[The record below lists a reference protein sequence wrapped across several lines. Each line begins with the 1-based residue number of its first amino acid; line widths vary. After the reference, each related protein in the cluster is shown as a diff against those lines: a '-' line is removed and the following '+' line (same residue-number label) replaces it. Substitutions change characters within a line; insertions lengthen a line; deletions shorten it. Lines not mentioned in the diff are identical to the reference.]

1 MTTTT
6 PNDLVYYLIERGLLT
21 PSSVVDGK
29 LMVVEGSRRNA
40 NFTVTRRDGPS
51 YFVKCVQPASA
62 GSAETLQREATCYEW
77 AAAHPGLAGLREL
90 MPRFFHNDPQRGILV
105 LELFPNAQ
113 NISEVHRRAGAY
125 PEDVARLIA
134 RAVARYQI
142 ATSSVFATLDHTNFR
157 AQTPWVLSLHYSH
170 SQFGQ
175 AGKQVATILQSY
187 PDYGRALD
195 RLRSQYHPNALI
207 HGDMKFDNV
216 LLLPGPEIR
225 IIDWELADSGEDLW
239 DTGAVLQ
246 SYITAC
252 VLATQGTMAVR
263 LEPVQP
269 AMRAFWDEYVRA
281 RGIPE
286 GQSEAYLERCVAYA
300 GARMLQTAL
309 ETLVFSPGMNAHVA
323 LALQC
328 SLNIL
333 RDSTAA
339 VREIL
344 GMPART
350 YA

>member
-6 PNDLVYYLIERGLLT
+6 PNDLVYYLIERGLLA
-21 PSSVVDGK
+21 PASVVDGK
-29 LMVVEGSRRNA
+29 LIVVEGARRNA
-40 NFTVTRRDGPS
+40 NFMVMRRDGTP

-62 GSAETLQREATCYEW
+62 GSAETLQREAVCYEW
-77 AAAHPGLAGLREL
+77 AASHPGLTGLREL

-105 LELFPNAQ
+105 LELFPGAQ
-113 NISEVHRRAGAY
+113 NISDVHRRAGAY
-125 PEDVARLIA
+125 PEEVARLIA
-134 RAVARYQI
+134 RAVARYQL
-142 ATSSVFATLDHTNFR
+142 ATSSVFASLDRTNFR
-157 AQTPWVLSLHYSH
+157 AQTPWVLSLHQSH

-195 RLRSQYHPNALI
+195 RLRNQYHPNALI

-216 LLLPGPEIR
+216 LLLPSSEIR
-225 IIDWELADSGEDLW
+225 IIDWELSDAGEDLW

-252 VLATQGTMAVR
+252 VLATQGTMAVTV
-263 LEPVQP
+263 EPVQP

-286 GQSEAYLERCVAYA
+286 GQADAYLERCVAYA

-309 ETLVFSPGMNAHVA
+309 ETLVFSPGMTAHVA

-333 RDSTAA
+333 RDSSAA
-339 VREIL
+339 VRDLL
-344 GMPART
+344 GVPARA